1 MTFANPL
8 YLLLLLLPLGMLL
21 WHLFLSRTR
30 EPQLLVGSVEEFL
43 PRVRTWRTRLAN
55 LPTYL
60 LIAAAA
66 LVVVCLARPQT
77 SRNYSSRSVEGIDS
91 MAPHVA
97 EHNFLICYDAMFP
110 EIHRYYATHGADAVL
125 MPSASA
131 EKSEYAM
138 RTVVPARCF
147 ENTVYT
153 LFCNNTGTGPAGRY
167 YGGSCVFS
175 PLGKPL
181 VSAGTGSEVVTATL
195 SAAEIESAR
204 KVRTHLADLRSDID
218 WN

>member
-77 SRNYSSRSVEGIDS
+77 SRNY
-91 MAPHVA
+91 
-97 EHNFLICYDAMFP
+97 CC
-110 EIHRYYATHGADAVL
+110 RYGVHQ
-125 MPSASA
+125 
-131 EKSEYAM
+131 
-138 RTVVPARCF
+138 
-147 ENTVYT
+147 
-153 LFCNNTGTGPAGRY
+153 
-167 YGGSCVFS
+167 
-175 PLGKPL
+175 
-181 VSAGTGSEVVTATL
+181 
-195 SAAEIESAR
+195 
-204 KVRTHLADLRSDID
+204 
-218 WN
+218 